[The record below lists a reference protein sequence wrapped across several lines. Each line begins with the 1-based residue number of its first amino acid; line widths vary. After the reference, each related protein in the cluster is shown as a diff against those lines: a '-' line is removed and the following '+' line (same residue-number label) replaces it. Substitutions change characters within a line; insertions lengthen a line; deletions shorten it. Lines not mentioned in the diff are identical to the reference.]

1 MSDPTGPDP
10 TAETTERRLRAALSD
25 RANRIQPSADGL
37 TRIEEKIM
45 KETRARDTQ
54 KWIYSG
60 LAAAAVIVLVI
71 VGFVVIG
78 GDDDET
84 DVTADTTSTTDTT
97 TTTSTSSSTSTST
110 TTMPFAPD
118 VDPFEVAYPSPM
130 TSQRFQSPDSAAQA
144 YATEVLGFTEL
155 VVGQYQAGD
164 NRSGEIP
171 ITDREG
177 NPTTTVLVR
186 QMEDNTWFV
195 LGSIADDITVDEP
208 AAGEPVASP
217 FDTTGSALAFEG
229 TVQVLVRAQD
239 DPAVLG
245 EGVVTGS
252 GVPPAGPFAGSIE
265 FSPPAEETPG
275 VLVYRTMSAEDGH
288 VMQATSMPVRL
299 QPE

>member
-1 MSDPTGPDP
+1 MSDLAGPDP
-10 TAETTERRLRAALSD
+10 TERRLRAALSE
-25 RANRIQPSADGL
+25 RADRIQPSPDGL

-45 KETRARDTQ
+45 QETEQSDTR

-60 LAAAAVIVLVI
+60 LAAAAVIVLVV

-78 GDDDET
+78 GDDDAET

-97 TTTSTSSSTSTST
+97 TTTTSSSSTSTST
-110 TTMPFAPD
+110 TTMPFAPE
-118 VDPFEVAYPSPM
+118 VDPFVVAYPSPM
-130 TSQRFQSPDSAAQA
+130 TSQRFQSPDSAAQS

-164 NRSGEIP
+164 NQSGEIP

-186 QMEDNTWFV
+186 QMDDNSWFV
-195 LGSIADDITVDEP
+195 LGSIADDITV
-208 AAGEPVASP
+208 GQPVAGDPVDSP
-217 FDTTGSALAFEG
+217 FDTTGRALAFEG

-252 GVPPAGPFAGSIE
+252 GVPPAGPFEGSIE
-265 FSPPAEETPG
+265 FSSPAEETPG
-275 VLVYRTMSAEDGH
+275 IVVYQTMSAEDGH
-288 VMQATSMPVRL
+288 VMQATSLPVRL